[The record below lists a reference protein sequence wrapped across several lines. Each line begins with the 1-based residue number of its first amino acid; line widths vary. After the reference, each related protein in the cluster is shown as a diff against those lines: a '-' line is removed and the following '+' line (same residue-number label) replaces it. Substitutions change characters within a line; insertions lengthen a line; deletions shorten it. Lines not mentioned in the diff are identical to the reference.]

1 MIDLALALDI
11 VWEVQHFR
19 LIQAMPQASHRGF
32 VYLYVQTVLSVA
44 TALLATD
51 FPGFSFIEALT
62 KTFARQLAQ
71 YGINVNAVAPHAIE
85 TEMSTQ
91 WSEEKRE
98 SIIEAI
104 PLKRLGKPEDV
115 PEAVVFPASNKA
127 SSIALIKAPG

>member
-1 MIDLALALDI
+1 MSTYTYKQYFQSLQPCCLRIL
-11 VWEVQHFR
+11 VPW
-19 LIQAMPQASHRGF
+19 
-32 VYLYVQTVLSVA
+32 
-44 TALLATD
+44 LATD

-115 PEAVVFPASNKA
+115 AEAVVFPASNKA